1 MPKSKSGRG
10 KSYRPGR
17 WDSHALYIDRRDLA
31 ALQEIFTEIGLI
43 AEVKLPNGTCTENDV
58 QLMRDYINLTSL
70 LIFAGHNIDT
80 DRVLK
85 EYGEE
90 WVSVQ
95 DRFHSYYKRAMIDGK
110 YAATGDELCALRSG
124 MEIAD
129 AVVKMS
135 FEREPF
141 WCLKTYCYMK
151 TLTDR
156 EPGRIQADPNDLEK
170 KIRAISFKR
179 RRW

>member
-1 MPKSKSGRG
+1 MPRSKSKRG
-10 KSYRPGR
+10 KGYRPGR

-95 DRFHSYYKRAMIDGK
+95 DRFHSYYKHRFVCKNCGYRAHSDLNG
-110 YAATGDELCALRSG
+110 GRNLQRLG
-124 MEIAD
+124 
-129 AVVKMS
+129 
-135 FEREPF
+135 
-141 WCLKTYCYMK
+141 CLLITQG
-151 TLTDR
+151 LV
-156 EPGRIQADPNDLEK
+156 
-170 KIRAISFKR
+170 
-179 RRW
+179 